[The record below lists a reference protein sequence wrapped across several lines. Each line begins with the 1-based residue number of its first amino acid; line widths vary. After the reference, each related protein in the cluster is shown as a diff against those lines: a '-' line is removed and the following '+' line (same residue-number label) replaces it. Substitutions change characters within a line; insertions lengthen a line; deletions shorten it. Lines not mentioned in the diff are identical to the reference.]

1 MEDKIADQAEML
13 ANRLRK
19 RHRHLQKWARRT
31 DTGAFRLYD
40 RDIPEIPLV
49 LDKYADVVSGALYR
63 RPYEKDE
70 VEEEQ
75 WLQAMTDAAAR
86 ALELQRDNIIIKRRQ
101 RQRGQAQYEK
111 MTDRELVREVREG
124 GLMFKVNL
132 SDYLDTG
139 LFLDRRAMRR
149 MVNADSKGKRVLN
162 LFCYTAAFSVHAA
175 SGGAASTD
183 SVDLSNTYL
192 NWARDNFTLNGFDTA
207 MPRLDEFFAG
217 ADSQRKAEV
226 SKKNFLPRSTRSFTE
241 DKDDF
246 CIKTPWYS
254 KLSNGQQTSVVNS
267 YFLNSPHKLIRADA
281 VTFLRQAADA
291 RRRWDSIIIDPPV
304 FSNSTMARAD
314 FDLNRDYK
322 DLLADCLTL
331 LSPGGKVWFSANA
344 RSFKTD
350 AADMEMALTNRFP
363 GIKVSDYTDQLIDED
378 FKSKKI
384 PKAFMLEII
393 L

>member
-1 MEDKIADQAEML
+1 VEEKTAAQAEML

-19 RHRHLQKWARRT
+19 RNRHLQKWAQRT

-49 LDKYADVVSGALYR
+49 LDKYADAVSGALYQ

-70 VEEEQ
+70 AEEEQ

-86 ALELQRDNIIIKRRQ
+86 ALELQPDTVIIKRRQ
-101 RQRGQAQYEK
+101 RQRGQSQYEK
-111 MTDRELVREVREG
+111 MADREIVREVREE
-124 GLMFKVNL
+124 GLLFRVNL

-162 LFCYTAAFSVHAA
+162 LFCYTAAFSIHAA

-192 NWARDNFTLNGFDTA
+192 NWARDNFSLNGFDTA

-217 ADSQRKAEV
+217 DHDQGAA
-226 SKKNFLPRSTRSFTE
+226 
-241 DKDDF
+241 
-246 CIKTPWYS
+246 
-254 KLSNGQQTSVVNS
+254 
-267 YFLNSPHKLIRADA
+267 HKLIRADA
-281 VTFLRQAADA
+281 VTFLRQAAAA

-304 FSNSTMARAD
+304 FSNSTMVRAD
-314 FDLNRDYK
+314 FDLNRDYEN
-322 DLLADCLTL
+322 LLADCLAL

-350 AADMEMALTNRFP
+350 AADMEIALADRFP
-363 GIKVSDYTDQLIDED
+363 GIKVSDYTDKMADED
-378 FKSKKI
+378 FKGKKI
-384 PKAFMLEII
+384 PRTFILEISHKDH
-393 L
+393 

>member
-1 MEDKIADQAEML
+1 MKNKTAAQAEML

-49 LDKYADVVSGALYR
+49 LDKYADAVSGALYR
-63 RPYEKDE
+63 RPYEKDDA
-70 VEEEQ
+70 EEEQ
-75 WLQAMTDAAAR
+75 WLQAMTDAMAQ
-86 ALELQRDNIIIKRRQ
+86 ALDLQRDYIVIKRRQ
-101 RQRGQAQYEK
+101 RQRPTEGSGQSQYEK
-111 MTDRELVREVREG
+111 MTDRGLIREVREG
-124 GLMFKVNL
+124 GLLFKVNL

-139 LFLDRRAMRR
+139 LFLDRRVMRR
-149 MVNADSKGKRVLN
+149 MINADSKGKRVLN

-217 ADSQRKAEV
+217 AGSQEKAA
-226 SKKNFLPRSTRSFTE
+226 
-241 DKDDF
+241 
-246 CIKTPWYS
+246 
-254 KLSNGQQTSVVNS
+254 
-267 YFLNSPHKLIRADA
+267 HKLIRADA
-281 VTFLRQAADA
+281 VSFLRQTADA

-314 FDLNRDYK
+314 FDLNRDYE
-322 DLLADCLTL
+322 DLLSGCLSL
-331 LSPGGKVWFSANA
+331 LAPGGKVWFSANA

-350 AADMEMALTNRFP
+350 AAELEIALADRFP
-363 GIKVSDYTDQLIDED
+363 GIKVSDCTSQLEDED
-378 FKSKKI
+378 FKGKKI
-384 PKAFMLEII
+384 PKTFILEKHRLIR
-393 L
+393 

>member
-1 MEDKIADQAEML
+1 ML

-49 LDKYADVVSGALYR
+49 LDIYGDAVSGALYR

-70 VEEEQ
+70 AEEEQ

-86 ALELQRDNIIIKRRQ
+86 ALGLQRDTVIIKRRQ
-101 RQRGQAQYEK
+101 RQRGQSQYEK
-111 MTDRELVREVREG
+111 MTDRGLIREVREG
-124 GLMFKVNL
+124 GLLFKVNL

-149 MVNADSKGKRVLN
+149 MVNADSSGKRVLN
-162 LFCYTAAFSVHAA
+162 LFCYTAAFSIYAA

-192 NWARDNFTLNGFDTA
+192 SWARDNFTLNGFDTA
-207 MPRLDEFFAG
+207 MPRPDEFFAG

-246 CIKTPWYS
+246 CIKTPWYA
-254 KLSNGQQTSVVNS
+254 NRRFDVPSVVNS
-267 YFLNSPHKLIRADA
+267 SFLNSPHKLIRADA

-291 RRRWDSIIIDPPV
+291 RLRWDSIIIDPPV

-314 FDLNRDYK
+314 FDLNRDYEE
-322 DLLADCLTL
+322 LLADCLAL
-331 LSPGGKVWFSANA
+331 LAPGGKVWFSANA
-344 RSFKTD
+344 RSFKTG
-350 AADMEMALTNRFP
+350 AVDMEMALADRFP
-363 GIKVSDYTDQLIDED
+363 GIKVSDCTSQLEDED
-378 FKSKKI
+378 FKGKKI
-384 PKAFMLEII
+384 PKAFMLVVCNN
-393 L
+393 

>member
-1 MEDKIADQAEML
+1 MYAENREHMEDKTAAQAEML

-49 LDKYADVVSGALYR
+49 LDIYADAVSGALYR

-70 VEEEQ
+70 AEEER
-75 WLQAMTDAAAR
+75 WLQAMTDAAAQ
-86 ALELQRDNIIIKRRQ
+86 ALGLQRDTVIIKRRQ
-101 RQRGQAQYEK
+101 RQRGQSQYEK
-111 MTDRELVREVREG
+111 MTDRGLIREVREG
-124 GLMFKVNL
+124 GLLFRVNL

-192 NWARDNFTLNGFDTA
+192 NWARDNFSLNGFDTA
-207 MPRLDEFFAG
+207 MLRLDEFFAG
-217 ADSQRKAEV
+217 DHNQG
-226 SKKNFLPRSTRSFTE
+226 
-241 DKDDF
+241 
-246 CIKTPWYS
+246 KTAAQ
-254 KLSNGQQTSVVNS
+254 GAA
-267 YFLNSPHKLIRADA
+267 HRLIRADA
-281 VTFLRQAADA
+281 VTFLHQAAAA
-291 RRRWDSIIIDPPV
+291 RQRWDSIIIDPPV

-314 FDLNRDYK
+314 FDLNRDYGE
-322 DLLADCLTL
+322 LLAGCLAL
-331 LSPGGKVWFSANA
+331 LSRGGKVWFSANA
-344 RSFKTD
+344 RSFKTN
-350 AADMEMALTNRFP
+350 AADMEMALANRFP
-363 GIKVSDYTDQLIDED
+363 GIKVSDQTDELADED
-378 FKSKKI
+378 FKGKKI
-384 PKAFMLEII
+384 PKAFILEISHKEH
-393 L
+393 

>member
-1 MEDKIADQAEML
+1 VEDKTTAQAEML
-13 ANRLRK
+13 ANRLKK
-19 RHRHLQKWARRT
+19 RYRHLQKWARRT

-49 LDKYADVVSGALYR
+49 LDIYADVISGALYQ

-70 VEEEQ
+70 AEEEQ
-75 WLQAMTDAAAR
+75 WLQAMTDAAAQ
-86 ALELQRDNIIIKRRQ
+86 ALGFQRDNIVIKRRQ
-101 RQRGQAQYEK
+101 RQRRTEGSGQSQYEK
-111 MTDRELVREVREG
+111 IADRGLVREVREG
-124 GLMFKVNL
+124 NLLFKVNL

-139 LFLDRRAMRR
+139 LFLDRRVMRR

-175 SGGAASTD
+175 SGGAVSTD

-192 NWARDNFTLNGFDTA
+192 NWARDNFSLNGFDMA
-207 MPRLDEFFAG
+207 MLRLDEFIG
-217 ADSQRKAEV
+217 VDSKE
-226 SKKNFLPRSTRSFTE
+226 
-241 DKDDF
+241 
-246 CIKTPWYS
+246 KTPAE
-254 KLSNGQQTSVVNS
+254 KAA
-267 YFLNSPHKLIRADA
+267 HRLIRADA

-322 DLLADCLTL
+322 DLLADCLAL
-331 LSPGGKVWFSANA
+331 LAPGGKIWFSANA
-344 RSFKTD
+344 RSFKVS
-350 AADMEMALTNRFP
+350 AADMEIALADRFP
-363 GIKVSDYTDQLIDED
+363 GIKVSDYTDKMADED
-378 FKSKKI
+378 FKGKKI
-384 PKAFMLEII
+384 PKTFILEII

>member
-49 LDKYADVVSGALYR
+49 LDKYADAVSGALYQ

-70 VEEEQ
+70 AEEEQ

-86 ALELQRDNIIIKRRQ
+86 ALELQRDTVIIKRRQ

-111 MTDRELVREVREG
+111 MADRELVREVREG
-124 GLMFKVNL
+124 GLLFKVNL

-149 MVNADSKGKRVLN
+149 MVNADSSGKRVLN
-162 LFCYTAAFSVHAA
+162 LFCYTAVFSIHAA
-175 SGGAASTD
+175 SGGAVSTD

-192 NWARDNFTLNGFDTA
+192 NWARDNFSLNGFDTA
-207 MPRLDEFFAG
+207 MLRLDEFTG
-217 ADSQRKAEV
+217 TDNQG
-226 SKKNFLPRSTRSFTE
+226 
-241 DKDDF
+241 
-246 CIKTPWYS
+246 KTA
-254 KLSNGQQTSVVNS
+254 
-267 YFLNSPHKLIRADA
+267 HKLIRADA
-281 VTFLRQAADA
+281 VTFLRQAAA
-291 RRRWDSIIIDPPV
+291 SRRRWDSIIIDPPV

-322 DLLADCLTL
+322 DLLADCLAL
-331 LSPGGKVWFSANA
+331 LNPNGKIWFSANA

-350 AADMEMALTNRFP
+350 AADMEMALTNQFP
-363 GIKVSDYTDQLIDED
+363 GIKISDCTDQLIDED
-378 FKSKKI
+378 FKGKKI
-384 PKAFMLEII
+384 PKAFMLEIT